1 MPGVQEG
8 SSRRAAA
15 ASCRKGYVEV
25 GDCVVVGGLGEKVY
39 GRVTKLGVDKK
50 CNIRALEWHDQSK
63 CLIDKGEGGM
73 ALDNIALD
81 KIAKDVVLLTSSEFA
96 SVREG
101 WKLPEDGGGVI
112 FRVKRKN

>member
-1 MPGVQEG
+1 M
-8 SSRRAAA
+8 
-15 ASCRKGYVEV
+15 
-25 GDCVVVGGLGEKVY
+25 
-39 GRVTKLGVDKK
+39 
-50 CNIRALEWHDQSK
+50 
-63 CLIDKGEGGM
+63 IDKGEGGM
-73 ALDNIALD
+73 ALDNIAMD